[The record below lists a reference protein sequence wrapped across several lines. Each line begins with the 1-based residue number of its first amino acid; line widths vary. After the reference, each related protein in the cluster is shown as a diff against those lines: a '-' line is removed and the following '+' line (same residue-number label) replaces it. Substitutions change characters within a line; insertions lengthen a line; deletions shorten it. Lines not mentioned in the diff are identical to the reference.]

1 RPLALVLLSVLSLDL
16 GYAVW
21 VNPMGIAARQLGH
34 ASGAALALLAG
45 LGAAQLI
52 DSTRARS
59 KLLGLAAVG
68 GGLVA
73 SLYLV
78 LGAAWPARA
87 DGYAIAERYGAT
99 SPLLALRPRSVYLCS
114 SDSACASALF
124 AIYVEAVRPDIAVA
138 PAQHLWDET
147 VTRRLDGLLPAS
159 SPPPSAAERRR
170 RADSQFIALLE
181 QAGQRP
187 IALELAPPMA
197 AGVGYDNAPFLEV
210 RARDRSATDDDP
222 ELALRA
228 LERARFGS
236 AGPKTQL
243 ARVLWSSA
251 HADVGTALLYENRFE
266 SGLICLR
273 RALELT
279 PERAV
284 AHSNLGV
291 ALEKQGDF
299 AGALAE
305 TRRAVEIDPA
315 RPTPW
320 LNLARLMLR
329 MTGREAAL
337 SVLRAADESAVRDPR
352 LTELRAAL
360 H

>member
-1 RPLALVLLSVLSLDL
+1 MRAPAIVPAAVAGWLVLSAYL
-16 GYAVW
+16 
-21 VNPMGIAARQLGH
+21 IA
-34 ASGAALALLAG
+34 
-45 LGAAQLI
+45 
-52 DSTRARS
+52 RAD
-59 KLLGLAAVG
+59 
-68 GGLVA
+68 
-73 SLYLV
+73 
-78 LGAAWPARA
+78 WPARE
-87 DGYAIAERYGAT
+87 DGYAIAERYGAS
-99 SPLLALRPRSVYLCS
+99 SPLLALPARAIYLCAT
-114 SDSACASALF
+114 DSACASALF
-124 AIYVEAVRPDIAVA
+124 AVYIEGARPDVAVA
-138 PAQHLWDET
+138 PAQHLWDPT
-147 VTRRLDGLLPAS
+147 ATRRLGGTVPVLV
-159 SPPPSAAERRR
+159 PPPSAAERRV
-170 RADSQFIALLE
+170 RADAIFLQLVRTDR
-181 QAGQRP
+181 GRP

-197 AGVGYDNAPFLEV
+197 ANIGFEAAPFLEV
-210 RARDRSATDDDP
+210 RARDRSQTDP
-222 ELALRA
+222 ERVLAA
-228 LERARFGS
+228 LERARFGR
-236 AGPKTQL
+236 AGPQTQL
-243 ARVLWSSA
+243 ARTLWSSA
-251 HADVGTALLYENRFE
+251 HAEVGTALLDDDRLDAALV
-266 SGLICLR
+266 SLR
-273 RALELT
+273 RALILT